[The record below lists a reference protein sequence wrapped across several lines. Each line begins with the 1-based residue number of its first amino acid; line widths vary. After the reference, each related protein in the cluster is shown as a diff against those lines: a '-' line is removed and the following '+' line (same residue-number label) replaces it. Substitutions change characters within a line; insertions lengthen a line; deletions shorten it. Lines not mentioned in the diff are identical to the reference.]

1 VGSLTI
7 RLYHVDQ
14 EETVMAWPAP
24 VEALWND
31 LESVRAQLLKEAEG
45 LSQGQ
50 SDWRPSEEEW
60 SVGEILHHLTLAEVG
75 TGKLTSKLLKE
86 APQPLPPFPPDLQ
99 GFAPVPAP
107 PPGPARAP
115 EVVYPERGH
124 ALERLIADLKTI
136 RERSR
141 QSVERLAAV
150 DPRGLRWRHF
160 TLGEMDLAQWWLL
173 HVRHETDHLQQLRDV
188 KAAKGF
194 PAS

>member
-1 VGSLTI
+1 VGALTI
-7 RLYHVDQ
+7 RLYHGDQ
-14 EETVMAWPAP
+14 EETAMAWPAP

-31 LESVRAQLLKEAEG
+31 MESVRAQLLKEAEG
-45 LSQGQ
+45 LSQTQ
-50 SDWRPSEEEW
+50 SDWRPREEEW

-86 APQPLPPFPPDLQ
+86 APQPLPPFPPDLT
-99 GFAPVPAP
+99 GFMPVPPP

-124 ALERLIADLKTI
+124 ALERLIADLRTV

-150 DPRGLRWRHF
+150 DPRVLRWRHA

-173 HVRHETDHLQQLRDV
+173 HVRHETDHLHQLRDV
-188 KAAKGF
+188 KAARGF

>member
-75 TGKLTSKLLKE
+75 TGKLNSKLLKE
-86 APQPLPPFPPDLQ
+86 APQPLPPFPPDLP

>member
-1 VGSLTI
+1 
-7 RLYHVDQ
+7 
-14 EETVMAWPAP
+14 MAWPAP
-24 VEALWND
+24 VETLWND
-31 LESVRAQLLKEAEG
+31 MESVRAQLLKEAEG
-45 LSQGQ
+45 LSQAQ
-50 SDWRPSEEEW
+50 SDWRPAPDEW

-75 TGKLTSKLLKE
+75 TGKLTSKLLRD
-86 APQPLPPFPPDLQ
+86 APQSLPPFPPDL
-99 GFAPVPAP
+99 PAFSPLPPP

-115 EVVYPERGH
+115 EVVFPERGH
-124 ALERLIADLKTI
+124 SLERLIVDLKTI

-150 DPRGLRWRHF
+150 DPRGLRWRHLA
-160 TLGEMDLAQWWLL
+160 LGEMDLAQWWLL

>member
-1 VGSLTI
+1 MI
-7 RLYHVDQ
+7 RLYHVVR
-14 EETVMAWPAP
+14 EEPAMPLPAP

-31 LESVRAQLLKEAEG
+31 MESVRAQLLKEAEG
-45 LSQGQ
+45 LSQAQ
-50 SDWRPSEEEW
+50 SEWRPADDEW

-86 APQPLPPFPPDLQ
+86 APQPIPPFPGDLK
-99 GFAPVPAP
+99 GFAPVPLP
-107 PPGPARAP
+107 PPGPAKAP

-124 ALERLIADLKTI
+124 PLERLIADLRAI

-141 QSVERLAAV
+141 LSVERMATV
-150 DPRGLRWRHF
+150 DPRGLRWRHV

-173 HVRHETDHLQQLRDV
+173 HVRHETDHLQQLRGV
-188 KAAKGF
+188 KAAPGF

>member
-1 VGSLTI
+1 
-7 RLYHVDQ
+7 
-14 EETVMAWPAP
+14 MALPAL

-31 LESVRAQLLKEAEG
+31 LQSVRAQLLKEAEG
-45 LSQGQ
+45 LSQAQ
-50 SDWRPSEEEW
+50 ADWRPSGEDW

-75 TGKLTSKLLKE
+75 TGKLTSKLLKD
-86 APQPLPPFPPDLQ
+86 APQPLPAFPADLRA
-99 GFAPVPAP
+99 FAPVPAP
-107 PPGPARAP
+107 PPGPAKAP

-124 ALERLIADLKTI
+124 PLDRLLADLKAV

-141 QSVERLAAV
+141 QSVERLGAV

-173 HVRHETDHLQQLRDV
+173 HVRHESDHLAQLRGV
-188 KAAKGF
+188 KAARDF

>member
-1 VGSLTI
+1 
-7 RLYHVDQ
+7 
-14 EETVMAWPAP
+14 
-24 VEALWND
+24 
-31 LESVRAQLLKEAEG
+31 
-45 LSQGQ
+45 
-50 SDWRPSEEEW
+50 
-60 SVGEILHHLTLAEVG
+60 
-75 TGKLTSKLLKE
+75 
-86 APQPLPPFPPDLQ
+86 
-99 GFAPVPAP
+99 
-107 PPGPARAP
+107 
-115 EVVYPERGH
+115 VVYPERGH

-136 RERSR
+136 RARSR

>member
-1 VGSLTI
+1 MPL
-7 RLYHVDQ
+7 
-14 EETVMAWPAP
+14 PAP

-31 LESVRAQLLKEAEG
+31 MENVRAQLLKEVEG

-50 SDWRPSEEEW
+50 ADWRPADDEW

-86 APQPLPPFPPDLQ
+86 APQPMLPFPADLK
-99 GFAPVPAP
+99 GFAPVPPP
-107 PPGPARAP
+107 PPGPAKAP

-124 ALERLIADLKTI
+124 PLARLIADLKAI
-136 RERSR
+136 RGRSR
-141 QSVERLAAV
+141 LSVERMATV

-173 HVRHETDHLQQLRDV
+173 HVRHETDHLQQLRGV
-188 KAAKGF
+188 KAAQEF

>member
-1 VGSLTI
+1 
-7 RLYHVDQ
+7 
-14 EETVMAWPAP
+14 MAWPAP

-45 LSQGQ
+45 LSQAQ
-50 SDWRPSEEEW
+50 SDWRPSEGEW

-86 APQPLPPFPPDLQ
+86 APQPIPSFPRDLRA
-99 GFAPVPAP
+99 FLPVPTP

-124 ALERLIADLKTI
+124 SLERLIADLKVT

-150 DPRGLRWRHF
+150 DPRGLRWPHV

>member
-1 VGSLTI
+1 
-7 RLYHVDQ
+7 
-14 EETVMAWPAP
+14 MAWPAP

-31 LESVRAQLLKEAEG
+31 MESVRAQLLKEAEG
-45 LSQGQ
+45 LSQTQ

-86 APQPLPPFPPDLQ
+86 APQPLPPFPPDLT
-99 GFAPVPAP
+99 GFMPVPPP

-124 ALERLIADLKTI
+124 ALERLIADLRTV

-150 DPRGLRWRHF
+150 DPRALRWRHA
-160 TLGEMDLAQWWLL
+160 TLGEMDMAQWWLL
-173 HVRHETDHLQQLRDV
+173 HVRHETDHLHQLRDV
-188 KAAKGF
+188 KAARGF